1 MSLFFWASLIVLV
14 VTSIG
19 GITLTVVRAI
29 ELVRTFKAFGRIA
42 AAGTDRIL
50 NATATME
57 QRLQD
62 NAPADRLARSTAEL
76 QRSLVPARVLLR
88 EIRRLRATAG
98 GLRALVPRK

>member
-1 MSLFFWASLIVLV
+1 MSLLFWASLIVLL

-29 ELVRTFKAFGRIA
+29 ELVRAFRA
-42 AAGTDRIL
+42 FSRVAGAGAERIL

-57 QRLQD
+57 QRLQET
-62 NAPADRLARSTAEL
+62 ASADRLARSTAEL

-88 EIRRLRATAG
+88 ELRRLRTTAG
-98 GLRALVPRK
+98 GMRALVPRK